1 MARTIRFVHCAGF
14 QFDSRSWEGP
24 ACWTAMRNQDLWHT
38 FEAVLTLCQKEKV
51 DFLFVTGDLFDQENA
66 RKETVERVYRSFSGL
81 KDTRVFITPG
91 DQDPLVISSAYRF
104 AEWPG
109 NVHIFAGGVSHIE
122 IPAKET
128 VIYGSG
134 WTNYRQELIDLG
146 MIQPVLHNAPIQ
158 MMLLHAEIAS
168 PKNTD
173 RFIPLEPE
181 AITASGL
188 TYLALGH
195 QQKFSGL
202 HQIGDTFWA
211 DCGSPEARS
220 FQDSGPHGVL
230 FGKTDGKLTQ
240 VDFVELGRR
249 NYIEKF
255 WPQAAEPKEIASGLL
270 ADTTKE
276 ERQRDLFRIV
286 LSGPYPDPESTVQT
300 LHQLL
305 SEDFSYFEVYHTS
318 QSGPALCA
326 DGNVIRRQTS
336 GFPDL
341 TEVFRREIQ
350 KRLSSE
356 NRSEEQRRWELVRK
370 IGLAAI
376 SQGREDYED

>member
-1 MARTIRFVHCAGF
+1 MAETIRFVHCAGF

-24 ACWTAMRNQDLWHT
+24 PSWSAMRNQDLWQT
-38 FEAVLTLCQKEKV
+38 FETVLTLCQKEKA
-51 DFLFVTGDLFDQENA
+51 DFLFVTGDLFDQEYT
-66 RKETVERVYRSFSGL
+66 RKETVERVYCSFSRL
-81 KDTRVFITPG
+81 KDTCVFITPG

-104 AEWPG
+104 AEWPD
-109 NVHIFAGGVSHIE
+109 NVHIFAGGISHIE
-122 IPAKET
+122 IPAKRT

-168 PKNTD
+168 PRNTD
-173 RFIPLEPE
+173 GFIPLEPE
-181 AITASGL
+181 AIIASGL

-202 HQIGDTFWA
+202 HQAGDTLWA
-211 DCGSPEARS
+211 DCGYPEARS
-220 FQDSGPHGVL
+220 FRDSGPHGVL
-230 FGKTDGKLTQ
+230 FGETDGKLTR

-249 NYIEKF
+249 SYIEKF
-255 WPQAAEPKEIASGLL
+255 WPQAAEPKEIAITLL

-276 ERQRDLFRIV
+276 ERQRDLFRIT
-286 LSGPYPDPESTVQT
+286 LSGPFPDPENTIQA
-300 LHQLL
+300 LQKLL

-318 QSGPALCA
+318 QSDSVLS
-326 DGNVIRRQTS
+326 DDSSVTRRKAS

-341 TEVFRREIQ
+341 IEVFRNETR

-356 NRSEEQRRWELVRK
+356 NRPEEQRRWELVQK